1 VKVFSLSTRIPLLII
16 YYIIHKNF
24 FFGFLYKLFFNN
36 FHYKNLVFNLKS
48 FRLPI
53 SNYSSFFFNTYEYN
67 DRILI
72 EKYINK
78 KNNCIIIGGGLG
90 FIATLCFVKSKKKI
104 LIFEIDKSICDNL
117 TQNLY
122 RNSCKFSLYNNNLFI
137 NNKHNKIF
145 TKYKYFFYH
154 NDFLS
159 NSAYRKSNKTFRVE
173 NITPSRILDF
183 NNFNTLVID
192 AEGMEKYY
200 INNIKFLNNIHYL
213 FFEMHYDLLNFKEIK
228 KIHKIL
234 INNNFFLVDKCFNS
248 FFYKKKFV

>member
-1 VKVFSLSTRIPLLII
+1 MSII

-24 FFGFLYKLFFNN
+24 FFGFLYKFFFNN

-90 FIATLCFVKSKKKI
+90 FIATLCYLKSKKKI
-104 LIFEIDKSICDNL
+104 LIFEIDKSICVNL
-117 TQNLY
+117 SQNLS
-122 RNSCKFSLYNNNLFI
+122 RNSCKFSLYNNNLLI
-137 NNKHNKIF
+137 NNKNNKIF
-145 TKYKYFFYH
+145 AKYKYFFYH
-154 NDFLS
+154 SDFLS
-159 NSAYRKSNKTFRVE
+159 NSAYIKSKKKFRVE
-173 NITPSRILDF
+173 NITSNKIFDF
-183 NNFNTLVID
+183 NKFNTLVID

-200 INNIKFLNNIHYL
+200 INNIRFLNNIHYL
-213 FFEMHYDLLNFKEIK
+213 FFEMHYDLLNIKDIK
-228 KIHKIL
+228 KINNTLNI
-234 INNNFFLVDKCFNS
+234 NNFFLEDKCFNS
-248 FFYKKKFV
+248 FFYKKKLT

>member
-1 VKVFSLSTRIPLLII
+1 MKVFSLSNLIPLSII

-24 FFGFLYKLFFNN
+24 FFGFLYKFFFNN

-90 FIATLCFVKSKKKI
+90 FIATLCYLKSKKKI
-104 LIFEIDKSICDNL
+104 LIFEIDKSICVNL
-117 TQNLY
+117 SQNLS
-122 RNSCKFSLYNNNLFI
+122 RNSCKFSLYNNNLLI
-137 NNKHNKIF
+137 NNKNNKIF
-145 TKYKYFFYH
+145 AKYKYFFYH
-154 NDFLS
+154 SDFLS
-159 NSAYRKSNKTFRVE
+159 NSAYRKSKKKFRVE
-173 NITPSRILDF
+173 NITSNKIFDF
-183 NNFNTLVID
+183 NKFNTLVID

-200 INNIKFLNNIHYL
+200 INNIRFLNNIHYL
-213 FFEMHYDLLNFKEIK
+213 FFEMHYDLLNIKDIK
-228 KIHKIL
+228 KINNTLNI
-234 INNNFFLVDKCFNS
+234 NNFFLVDKCFNS
-248 FFYKKKFV
+248 FFYKKKLI